1 MKVKLN
7 SNMVTGAIFLVI
19 SVWLLVVLP
28 SQIKTYETGS
38 VTAATVPTLLLRCL
52 LVCSVVLFLQGCISK
67 DKKEYVISGALLS
80 REYIKK
86 LKPAIYIGML
96 LAYAVLLPQI
106 GFVISS
112 LLLANGILLYFHTR
126 KWWFYLIASANVLL
140 AYYVFQAINVTL
152 P

>member
-1 MKVKLN
+1 MQR
-7 SNMVTGAIFLVI
+7 SA
-19 SVWLLVVLP
+19 
-28 SQIKTYETGS
+28 
-38 VTAATVPTLLLRCL
+38 VPPGLH
-52 LVCSVVLFLQGCISK
+52 LQ

-86 LKPAIYIGML
+86 LKPSIYIGML

-112 LLLANGILLYFHTR
+112 LLLANGILLYFRTR

>member
-1 MKVKLN
+1 M
-7 SNMVTGAIFLVI
+7 
-19 SVWLLVVLP
+19 
-28 SQIKTYETGS
+28 
-38 VTAATVPTLLLRCL
+38 LLRMA
-52 LVCSVVLFLQGCISK
+52 LFFLNYPVRISQK
-67 DKKEYVISGALLS
+67 SCRATGALLS

-112 LLLANGILLYFHTR
+112 LLLANGILLYFRTR